1 MATLKISFRPFISSA
16 LMSDRFAT
24 LLIFALIG
32 SACFVVAAAPHLTA
46 YSALVTWAA
55 KIIT

>member
-1 MATLKISFRPFISSA
+1 
-16 LMSDRFAT
+16 MSDRFAT

-32 SACFVVAAAPHLTA
+32 SACFIIAALPHLTA

-55 KIIT
+55 QLVT